1 MSREPTVRDWLIL
14 VDRVLEM
21 EAMMGKVNLAPIEN
35 PEQLQQRVKE
45 LEMLVAIY
53 GCHQ

>member
-14 VDRVLEM
+14 VHRLLEM
-21 EAMMGKVNLAPIEN
+21 EAMIGKRNLAPIDN
-35 PEQLQQRVKE
+35 PEQLEQRVKE